1 VAAALQ
7 SNDLLGLTRLRGGRS
22 ARLLN
27 FSVIGLICTGLYS
40 LAYLALRSVASP
52 IEANLLALSLTMTLN
67 FAANRRYTF
76 QAHGGRLLPQA
87 FGYLLVYLV
96 GLGASTLLLAT
107 SLALVSRPTAELE
120 FLLALGSSFGA
131 TVVRFVLLSA
141 WVFRGERSRGE
152 TTDTTLVPERLD
164 GRSC

>member
-1 VAAALQ
+1 MAAALQ
-7 SNDLLGLTRLRGGRS
+7 TNPLIGLSRFRGGRS

-27 FSVIGLICTGLYS
+27 FSAIGLVCTGLFS

-87 FGYLLVYLV
+87 AGYLFVYLV
-96 GLGASTLLLAT
+96 GLGASTALLAT
-107 SLALVSRPTAELE
+107 SLALVSRPTAEME
-120 FLLALGSSFGA
+120 FLFALASSFGA

-141 WVFRGERSRGE
+141 WVFRGEPSRRE
-152 TTDTTLVPERLD
+152 TTGATLVTERLD
-164 GRSC
+164 G